1 MTGEWKEVKASGED
15 VFTTHSQITVE
26 AMGFD
31 EMFRVSGYRI
41 KSDRLKGEKTMRNPI
56 SIVRYKFMSEKISKR
71 IVCFVKSTRNFL
83 E

>member
-15 VFTTHSQITVE
+15 VVVTHSQITVE

-56 SIVRYKFMSEKISKR
+56 SVVRYKFMPEKNI
-71 IVCFVKSTRNFL
+71 
-83 E
+83 